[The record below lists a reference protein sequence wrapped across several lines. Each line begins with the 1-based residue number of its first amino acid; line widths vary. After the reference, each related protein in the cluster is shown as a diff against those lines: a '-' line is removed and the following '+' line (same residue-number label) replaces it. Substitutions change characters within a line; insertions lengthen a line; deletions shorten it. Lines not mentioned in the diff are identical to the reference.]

1 MGLER
6 APPRHSDP
14 FEPMASRTVSL
25 QNQPIVELFDRFVS
39 DLARRIDDP
48 NVNRD
53 DLCRDTLTSMYHGSG
68 ADYHRLIVDPSVPLA
83 AKAALACLDP
93 RNVTLES
100 EYYSEVDPRRFYRNK
115 PLMWL
120 WIMFDRSP
128 LGHNDHLGVIF
139 RRMLAKRIFK
149 SCGENVK
156 FFRNVEFSFG
166 YNITCGSNTVFHRD
180 VFVDDRGEVIIG
192 DNVSMSDFVNIY
204 SHAHDII
211 DINDV
216 SLGRTVIGD
225 GARLTYHATVLSGM
239 KVGRDAMVGTVG
251 VVTKDVPDHH
261 INVGIPAKTVKVK
274 DRARSKA

>member
-1 MGLER
+1 
-6 APPRHSDP
+6 
-14 FEPMASRTVSL
+14 MASRTVVL
-25 QNQPIVELFDRFVS
+25 QNQPVVALFERFVD

-48 NVNRD
+48 RVNRD
-53 DLCRDTLTSMYHGSG
+53 DLCRDTLLALYHGPGS
-68 ADYHRLIVDPSVPLA
+68 DYDAMMKDPSLPLA
-83 AKAALACLDP
+83 AKASLACLDP

-100 EYYSEVDPRRFYRNK
+100 EYYAEVDPVKFYRNK
-115 PLMWL
+115 PLLWL

-128 LGHNDHLGVIF
+128 LGHNDHLGLMF
-139 RRMLAKRIFK
+139 RRMLAKRVFK

-166 YNITCGSNTVFHRD
+166 YNITCGSNTVFHRE
-180 VFVDDRGEVIIG
+180 VFVDDRGEVVIG
-192 DNVSMSDFVNIY
+192 DNVSMSDYVNIY
-204 SHAHDII
+204 SHAHDIL

-225 GARLTYHATVLSGM
+225 GTRLTYHATVLSGM

-251 VVTKDVPDHH
+251 VVTRDVPDHH

-274 DRARSKA
+274 DRGQGKPRA

>member
-1 MGLER
+1 
-6 APPRHSDP
+6 
-14 FEPMASRTVSL
+14 MASRSVTL
-25 QNQPIVELFDRFVS
+25 PDPDVEDLYERFVA

-48 NVNRD
+48 GIDKN
-53 DLCRDTLTSMYHGSG
+53 DLCRDTLLAIYHGPG
-68 ADYHRLIVDPSVPLA
+68 ADAARMARDPAVPIA
-83 AKAALACLDP
+83 SKAAIASLDP
-93 RNVTLES
+93 RHVTLES
-100 EYYSEVDPRRFYRNK
+100 EYYAEVDPVKFYRNK
-115 PLMWL
+115 PLLWL

-128 LGHNDHLGVIF
+128 LGHNDHLGF
-139 RRMLAKRIFK
+139 LLRRMLAARIFRR
-149 SCGENVK
+149 CGENVK

-204 SHAHDII
+204 SHAHDIL
-211 DINDV
+211 DINNV

-239 KVGRDAMVGTVG
+239 EVGKDAMVGTVG
-251 VVTKDVPDHH
+251 VVTRNVPDHH

-274 DRARSKA
+274 DRGRGG